1 MECIVCRGNKGQEH
15 IFREMMFGTRKE
27 FDYWECSEC
36 GCMQIVSVPEQMG
49 DYYSDSYYSFGV
61 RAAPWKS
68 WYYRAHFEAPRL
80 MRLLRRC
87 SPDISSVIAA
97 KPKPGARILDV
108 GCGGGRLV
116 HILRNLGFEACG
128 VDPFL
133 KADLPYVRKIPLED
147 ADAGWDLIMFHHSLE
162 HMQNHVDVLRCA
174 RGKLNVNGTCLV
186 RIPVANWA
194 WAHYGRNWAQLDAP
208 RHFVIHSPRS
218 FELTAAAAGFQMK
231 QIIFDSDEFQFSA
244 SECYQRDIP
253 YRDRRA
259 SRQFSKSQIRKFR
272 AHADSLNKERRGD
285 QAAFF
290 CTSNS

>member
-1 MECIVCRGNKGQEH
+1 MECIVCRGNKGKEH

-27 FDYWECSEC
+27 FDYWECFEC
-36 GCMQIVSVPEQMG
+36 GCMQISSVPEQLS
-49 DYYSDSYYSFGV
+49 DHYSESYYSFGL

-87 SPDISSVIAA
+87 SADISSVIAL

-116 HILRNLGFEACG
+116 HILRNLGFEAHG

-133 KADLPYVRKIPLED
+133 KADRPYLRNISLEN

-162 HMQNHVDVLRCA
+162 HMQNHVDVLRCV
-174 RGKLNVNGTCLV
+174 RSKLNVSGACLV
-186 RIPVANWA
+186 RIPVVSWA

-208 RHFVIHSPRS
+208 RHLVIHTRRS

-231 QIIFDSDEFQFSA
+231 QIIFDSDEFQFFA
-244 SECYQRDIP
+244 SECYQRDMSF
-253 YRDRRA
+253 YDKRA
-259 SRQFSKSQIRKFR
+259 GEQFSQNEIRRFR
-272 AHADSLNKERRGD
+272 AQAERLNKEQRGD
-285 QAAFF
+285 QAAF
-290 CTSNS
+290 CLHVE